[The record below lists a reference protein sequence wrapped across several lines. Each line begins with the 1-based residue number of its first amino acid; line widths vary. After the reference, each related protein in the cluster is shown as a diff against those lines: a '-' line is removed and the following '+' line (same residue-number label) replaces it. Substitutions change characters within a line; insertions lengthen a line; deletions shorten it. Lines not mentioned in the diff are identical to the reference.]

1 MKTRSISVGRIGPRS
16 GAARKIFSHAG
27 LLAYTGMTDV
37 AQAIRRV
44 AAPEVD
50 QALTTI
56 CSTIVSG
63 RS

>member
-1 MKTRSISVGRIGPRS
+1 VGRIGPRS
-16 GAARKIFSHAG
+16 GAARKIFSDAG